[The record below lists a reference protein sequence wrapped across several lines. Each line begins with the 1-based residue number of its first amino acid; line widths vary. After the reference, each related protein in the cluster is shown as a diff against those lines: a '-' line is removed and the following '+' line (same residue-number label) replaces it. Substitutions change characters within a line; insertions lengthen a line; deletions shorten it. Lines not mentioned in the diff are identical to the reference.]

1 MGTSV
6 WPWLSFFALV
16 LGLLALDLGIF
27 HRKARAISLGGALW
41 LSLLYIVLALLFA
54 AGVFWFRGTEAGFQF
69 LTGYLVEKS
78 LSLDNIFVFYLLFSS
93 FSVPAEYQHRVLFW
107 GCSGRSPCVAC

>member
-54 AGVFWFRGTEAGFQF
+54 
-69 LTGYLVEKS
+69 
-78 LSLDNIFVFYLLFSS
+78 FSS
-93 FSVPAEYQHRVLFW
+93 SIPLAGWRSCSVPF
-107 GCSGRSPCVAC
+107 